1 MIVLKSPQE
10 IKAMRKAGQVVAR
23 VLAKLGEM
31 IRPGITTG
39 ALDRAAEDLLRE
51 WGAVPAFKGYRPE
64 HARTPFPASICTS
77 VDNQVVHGIPGPRV
91 LQEGQIV
98 SIDVGAIVDG
108 FCGDAARTFPVGEI
122 SPEAARLLVVTE
134 EALEKGIE
142 RARVGNRLSD
152 ISHAIQQ
159 WVEAHGFS
167 VVRELVG
174 HGIGR
179 QMHEPPPVPNAGP
192 PGRGPRLKPGM
203 VLAIEPMVNA
213 GAYGVKTEAD
223 GWTVVTEDGSLS
235 AHFEH
240 TVAITADGPQIL
252 TSLS

>member
-10 IKAMRKAGQVVAR
+10 IKAMRKAGQVVAQ
-23 VLAKLGEM
+23 VLARLGEM
-31 IRPGITTG
+31 IRPGVTTG
-39 ALDRAAEDLLRE
+39 ALDRAAENLLRE
-51 WGAVPAFKGYRPE
+51 LGAVPAFKGYRPE

-77 VDNQVVHGIPGPRV
+77 INSQVVHGIPGPRV
-91 LQEGQIV
+91 LKEGEIV

-108 FCGDAARTFPVGEI
+108 FCGDAARTFPVGKV
-122 SPEAARLLVVTE
+122 SPEAARLLLVTE

-142 RARVGNRLSD
+142 QARVGNRLSD
-152 ISHAIQQ
+152 ISYAIQQ

-167 VVRELVG
+167 VVRDLVG

-179 QMHEPPPVPNAGP
+179 KMHEPPPVPNAGP

-252 TSLS
+252 TSL